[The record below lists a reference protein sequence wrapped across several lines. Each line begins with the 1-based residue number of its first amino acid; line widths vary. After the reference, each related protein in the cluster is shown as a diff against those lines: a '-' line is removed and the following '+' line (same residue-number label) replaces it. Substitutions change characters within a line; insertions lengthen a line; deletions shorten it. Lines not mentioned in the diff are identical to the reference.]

1 MYVMYETYTDETSNM
16 RDLRFNTKIL
26 GVYQDKKIGLNELTK
41 YVENI
46 QTLFTEENDWYVK
59 KYDKKI
65 LENDKIVDIYE
76 VFNDFIGNYEEV
88 FYVILE
94 KVGDDLNEK

>member
-26 GVYQDKKIGLNELTK
+26 GVYQDKKVGLNELDK
-41 YVENI
+41 YVENL
-46 QTLFTEENDWYVK
+46 QTLFIEENDWYVK
-59 KYDKKI
+59 KYDKKL
-65 LENDKIVDIYE
+65 LEDEKIVEIYE
-76 VFNDFIGNYEEV
+76 VFNNFIGNYEET

-94 KVGDDLNEK
+94 KVEMI

>member
-26 GVYQDKKIGLNELTK
+26 GVYQDKKVGLNELDK
-41 YVENI
+41 YVENL

-59 KYDKKI
+59 KYDKKL
-65 LENDKIVDIYE
+65 LEDEKIVEIYE
-76 VFNDFIGNYEEV
+76 VFNNFIGNYEET

-94 KVGDDLNEK
+94 KVEMI